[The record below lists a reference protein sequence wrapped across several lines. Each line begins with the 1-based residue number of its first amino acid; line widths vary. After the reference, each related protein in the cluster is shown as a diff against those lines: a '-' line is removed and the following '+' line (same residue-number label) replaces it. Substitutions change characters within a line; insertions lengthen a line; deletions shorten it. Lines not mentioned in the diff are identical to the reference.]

1 MVVAVLA
8 LVAYFAVAVL
18 IARLLGEAAN
28 RRGRSQRAFFWVS
41 FLLFPL
47 GSPIAWLVLQNSRA
61 PESND

>member
-8 LVAYFAVAVL
+8 FVAYFAVAVL

-47 GSPIAWLVLQNSRA
+47 GPLIAWLVLQNSRA